1 MKRIKDIILS
11 DKTPM
16 DKNSLWLKDGNLKY
30 FEGVWKNIDTSKMS
44 TNTSDIILDLEK
56 CLMKNKNDD
65 IKYLKNFIKQGETW
79 AKNNGTYFSDASDTV
94 FGFPVLMKNE
104 IILISSIACSLNNE
118 TVVFPTSQY
127 IYYPG
132 IDSSG
137 EVDLFANQRCII
149 TGKIMIDLNKSNYCE
164 NTLDVQFEQKQEGL
178 LEISLTEDTKQL
190 SEETLTKIQNKL
202 KNGPFSCIINGV
214 VAFCRQAD
222 DSDRIIITISMKY
235 GDPNADTSAG
245 DVELY
250 KNFDGI
256 TNFLIDYN
264 TGEVLKF
271 NQQFN
276 GPLINSHTTDIGMV
290 KQTSNIPVLPSNA
303 TLATVINSYN
313 TLLTKLQDT
322 GIMAKK

>member
-1 MKRIKDIILS
+1 MRKIKDIILS
-11 DKTPM
+11 DKIPI

-44 TNTSDIILDLEK
+44 TNTSDIILDDT
-56 CLMKNKNDD
+56 KNND
-65 IKYLKNFIKQGETW
+65 IEYLKNFIKQGETW
-79 AKNNGTYFSDASDTV
+79 AKNNGTYLPDEDYTAIFS
-94 FGFPVLMKNE
+94 FPVLLICE
-104 IILISSIACSLNNE
+104 GVILIPSVAYSVDNKII
-118 TVVFPTSQY
+118 VFPKSQY
-127 IYYPG
+127 LSMLD
-132 IDSSG
+132 IDSFT
-137 EVDLFANQRCII
+137 ENQILTNKGAII
-149 TGKIMIDLNKSNYCE
+149 TGNIIIDLNKSRYYYE
-164 NTLDVQFEQKQEGL
+164 NTINMQLEQEQEGL

-214 VAFCRQAD
+214 VAFCRPAD

-235 GDPNADTSAG
+235 GDPNADTSVG
-245 DVELY
+245 GVELY

-256 TNFLIDYN
+256 INFLIDYN
-264 TGEVLKF
+264 TGEVLKS

-322 GIMAKK
+322 GIMAKKEN

>member
-1 MKRIKDIILS
+1 M
-11 DKTPM
+11 
-16 DKNSLWLKDGNLKY
+16 
-30 FEGVWKNIDTSKMS
+30 
-44 TNTSDIILDLEK
+44 LD
-56 CLMKNKNDD
+56 
-65 IKYLKNFIKQGETW
+65 
-79 AKNNGTYFSDASDTV
+79 
-94 FGFPVLMKNE
+94 
-104 IILISSIACSLNNE
+104 
-118 TVVFPTSQY
+118 
-127 IYYPG
+127 
-132 IDSSG
+132 IDSFT
-137 EVDLFANQRCII
+137 ENQILTNKAAII
-149 TGKIMIDLNKSNYCE
+149 TGNIIIDLNKSRYYYEDTIN
-164 NTLDVQFEQKQEGL
+164 VQLEQKQEGL

-256 TNFLIDYN
+256 FNFLIDYN
-264 TGEVLKF
+264 TGKVLKF
-271 NQQFN
+271 NQQVN

-322 GIMAKK
+322 GIMAKKEN